1 MGRRLALAQKQ
12 KYPTESKM
20 GTTHEGKAIRLRIT
34 PQPKSEAQR
43 FYLESLEN
51 SSLTIGVGSAGS
63 GKSFLAMA
71 IAVKKLLEKEVQRI
85 VITRPIVEAGES
97 LGFLPGTFEEKISP
111 YLLPLLDALQD
122 LVGPTM
128 AKKLLDEKM
137 IEFAPLAYMRGR
149 TFNNCYVILDEAQNT
164 TVEQMKLFLTR
175 IGNYSQFAV
184 NGDASQTDLRG
195 VPETGLEWAIRKLA
209 GRMESIQV
217 VEFSSSDVVRSPFLA
232 QMLKH
237 LDAPDERV
245 VRPQQRAHSTRHS
258 FSSPPAS
265 LLRTS

>member
-12 KYPTESKM
+12 KYPADSKAVNL
-20 GTTHEGKAIRLRIT
+20 HEGKSIRLRSA
-34 PQPKSEAQR
+34 PQPKSESQR
-43 FYLESLEN
+43 FYLESLAN
-51 SSLTIGVGSAGS
+51 ADITIGTGPAGS

-71 IAVKKLLEKEVQRI
+71 VAVKKLLDGEVSRV

-128 AKKLLDEKM
+128 AKKLLDEKK

-149 TFNNCYVILDEAQNT
+149 TFNNCYCILDEAQNT
-164 TVEQMKLFLTR
+164 TIEQMKLFLTR

-184 NGDASQTDLRG
+184 NGDVSQTDLRG
-195 VPETGLEWAIRKLA
+195 VPETGLEWAVRKLR
-209 GRMESIQV
+209 GRVSSIQV
-217 VEFSSSDVVRSPFLA
+217 IEFSGDDVVRSEILKT
-232 QMLKH
+232 MLRF
-237 LDAPDERV
+237 LDAPDDRV
-245 VRPQQRAHSTRHS
+245 LREPRKQAERHS
-258 FSSPPAS
+258 ISKSAI
-265 LLRTS
+265 LQA